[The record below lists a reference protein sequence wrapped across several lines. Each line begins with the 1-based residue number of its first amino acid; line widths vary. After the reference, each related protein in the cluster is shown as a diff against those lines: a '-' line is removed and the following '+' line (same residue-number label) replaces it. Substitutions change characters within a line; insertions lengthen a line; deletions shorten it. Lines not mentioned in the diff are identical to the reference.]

1 MQEPVAIPDYQAVD
15 LRESVGM
22 WGHNTTEA
30 SDKHYMEY
38 PTLDSLDSSS
48 RLYKFNLNLCFGQER
63 VTAED
68 RDSYNFGA
76 QL

>member
-1 MQEPVAIPDYQAVD
+1 MQEPGAIPDYQAVD

-22 WGHNTTEA
+22 WVHNTTEA
-30 SDKHYMEY
+30 SDKHYMEC
-38 PTLDSLDSSS
+38 PTLDSAS
-48 RLYKFNLNLCFGQER
+48 RLYKLNLNLRFGQER